1 MLGNPRHIANNW
13 IGRASLGVLISLIL
27 ISHVVSQVQRTEP
40 SYLLPSAP
48 ITEARLPDFFASQSS
63 LSGCSWQL
71 SHTPE
76 LWQMLK
82 CESPDTAFPYQ
93 EGRPA
98 EPIHF
103 QDQLDKRLRLP
114 SLEFEP
120 LKLFEP

>member
-1 MLGNPRHIANNW
+1 MPGNPRHIANNC
-13 IGRASLGVLISLIL
+13 IGRVSLGVLISLIW
-27 ISHVVSQVQRTEP
+27 ISHVVSQTQRTEP
-40 SYLLPSAP
+40 SYLLPSEPVAGV
-48 ITEARLPDFFASQSS
+48 RLPDFFASQSS
-63 LSGCSWQL
+63 LSGCSWQ
-71 SHTPE
+71 SRHTPE

-82 CESPDTAFPYQ
+82 CESPDTAFPYR

-103 QDQLDKRLRLP
+103 QDLLDKRLRLP